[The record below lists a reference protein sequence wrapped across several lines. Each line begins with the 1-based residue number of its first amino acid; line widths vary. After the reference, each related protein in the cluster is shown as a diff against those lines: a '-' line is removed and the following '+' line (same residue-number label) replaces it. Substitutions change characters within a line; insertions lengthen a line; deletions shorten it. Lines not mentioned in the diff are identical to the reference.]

1 MNPAISS
8 SSSTFGLLVK
18 TSPLYR
24 TSLIPANA
32 ISTRHCYDIESLQK
46 TSSAYLLFA
55 KQKES
60 QERFAIKILRR
71 YKDTRYSMGTANE
84 RQQYQLEALHC
95 NSMFAPGVYIG
106 LARIHD
112 WNFYQNI
119 LILGEI
125 IANPTKE
132 KLDPK
137 AEYALVMHSLP
148 QERRLDFLL
157 KNDNIISLQ
166 RHIRLL
172 AEYVVYMH
180 EKLIGPPITSEGTML
195 WGSFEQLQ
203 KKLQDNLALL
213 DLVVTTSEN
222 GRSSSF
228 HLRRNTLSQL
238 LSQSYRRSIE
248 HSNKRS
254 HDDLNLSSQLRDILD
269 RLKRNL
275 LLVLRQY
282 PYKEYFNQRVQEQRI
297 KRCHGDLKAPHI
309 WIAPYSSCFIAPYS
323 NCFRGEPWKY
333 VCVLDTIDFNLMFCN
348 IDVLSDLAMLL
359 IDLQARTKSFELA
372 KSMEDYYLMST
383 GQQDKVSRSVLNYY
397 LVEKAIMWAAVSIIY
412 DNLPELGLVY
422 LEIAEQRMNNL
433 MEGDLM
439 WRGDTLIGIPP
450 VSLLLST
457 HAR

>member
-1 MNPAISS
+1 MVMIPSISS
-8 SSSTFGLLVK
+8 SSSFLGITVK

-24 TSLIPANA
+24 TLLISNKV
-32 ISTRHCYDIESLQK
+32 ISTRFYYDIESLQK
-46 TSSAYLLFA
+46 TSSALLLFA
-55 KQKES
+55 KQKGS
-60 QERFAIKILRR
+60 QERVAIKILLS
-71 YKDTRYSMGTANE
+71 YQDTRYSLGTANE
-84 RQQYQLEALHC
+84 RQKYQLEALHW
-95 NSMFAPGVYIG
+95 NNMFAPGVYIG

-112 WNFYQNI
+112 LDFYQNI

-125 IANPTKE
+125 IANPTME

-157 KNDNIISLQ
+157 KNDDKITLQ

-238 LSQSYRRSIE
+238 LSQSYRQSIE
-248 HSNKRS
+248 QSNKRS

-275 LLVLRQY
+275 LLVVRQY
-282 PYKEYFNQRVQEQRI
+282 PYKEYFNQRVQEQHI

-309 WIAPYSSCFIAPYS
+309 WIAPYS
-323 NCFRGEPWKY
+323 NCLRGEPWKY

-359 IDLQARTKSFELA
+359 IDLQARTKWFELA
-372 KSMEDYYLMST
+372 KSMEDYYLMRT

-439 WRGDTLIGIPP
+439 WQADTLIAIPNA
-450 VSLLLST
+450 SLPFANQSK
-457 HAR
+457 

>member
-1 MNPAISS
+1 MNPVISS

-18 TSPLYR
+18 TSPLNR
-24 TSLIPANA
+24 TLLIPADS

-71 YKDTRYSMGTANE
+71 FQDTRYSMGTANE
-84 RQQYQLEALHC
+84 RQQYQLEALHW
-95 NSMFAPGVYIG
+95 NSMFATGVYIG

-112 WNFYQNI
+112 WDFYQNI

-137 AEYALVMHSLP
+137 AEYALVMRSLP

-157 KNDNIISLQ
+157 KNDDKITLQ

-248 HSNKRS
+248 HSNKRN
-254 HDDLNLSSQLRDILD
+254 HDDLNLSSQLRDTLD

-282 PYKEYFNQRVQEQRI
+282 PYKEYFNQRVQEQCI

-309 WIAPYSSCFIAPYS
+309 WIAPYPC
-323 NCFRGEPWKY
+323 CFRGEPWKY
-333 VCVLDTIDFNLMFCN
+333 VCVLDTIDFNRIYCN
-348 IDVLSDLAMLL
+348 IDVLSDLAMLI
-359 IDLQARTKSFELA
+359 IDIQARTKSFELA
-372 KSMEDYYLMST
+372 KTMEDYYLMST
-383 GQQDKVSRSVLNYY
+383 GQQDEVSRSVLNYY

-422 LEIAEQRMNNL
+422 LEIAEQRMNDL
-433 MEGDLM
+433 MDGDLK
-439 WRGDTLIGIPP
+439 WQADTLIAIPNA
-450 VSLLLST
+450 SLLFANQSK
-457 HAR
+457 

>member
-18 TSPLYR
+18 TSPHYR
-24 TSLIPANA
+24 TLLIPANS
-32 ISTRHCYDIESLQK
+32 ISIRHCYYIESLQK

-60 QERFAIKILRR
+60 QESFAIKILRR
-71 YKDTRYSMGTANE
+71 YQDTRYSMGTANE
-84 RQQYQLEALHC
+84 RQQYQLEALHW

-112 WNFYQNI
+112 WDFYQNI
-119 LILGEI
+119 LILGES

-148 QERRLDFLL
+148 RERRLDFLL
-157 KNDNIISLQ
+157 KNDNKITLQ

-172 AEYVVYMH
+172 AEYVAYMH
-180 EKLIGPPITSEGTML
+180 EKLTGPPVTGEDSLL

-222 GRSSSF
+222 GGSSSF
-228 HLRRNTLSQL
+228 HLRRDTLSQL

-248 HSNKRS
+248 HSIKRS
-254 HDDLNLSSQLRDILD
+254 HDDLNLSSQLRDTLD

-309 WIAPYSSCFIAPYS
+309 WIAPYS
-323 NCFRGEPWKY
+323 NCLRGEPWKY

-359 IDLQARTKSFELA
+359 IDLQARTKWFELA
-372 KSMEDYYLMST
+372 KSMEDYYLMRT

-439 WRGDTLIGIPP
+439 WQADTLIAIPNA
-450 VSLLLST
+450 SLLFANQSK
-457 HAR
+457 